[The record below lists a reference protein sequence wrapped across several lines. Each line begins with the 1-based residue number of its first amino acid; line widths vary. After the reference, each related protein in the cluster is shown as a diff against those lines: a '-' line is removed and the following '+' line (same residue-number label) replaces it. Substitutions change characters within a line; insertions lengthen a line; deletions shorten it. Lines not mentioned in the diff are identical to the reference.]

1 MSENKA
7 NKLENA
13 IRSYRAL
20 PDAHESLS
28 PGVRARI
35 VDQASAPSTGL
46 NHLSPI
52 FFPWARTAAVS
63 AVPAALLL
71 FALVGLWP
79 ASVEPTASVPGTVE
93 VAKIG
98 NEVVF
103 TIANGGQPHTIQKS
117 HRPDRF
123 DGSATVVKGEDR
135 FVDSLESGSKVVFY
149 RID

>member
-1 MSENKA
+1 MGEKKA
-7 NKLENA
+7 NNLEDA
-13 IRSYRAL
+13 IRSYRAQAR
-20 PDAHESLS
+20 PHESLS
-28 PGVRARI
+28 PGARARI
-35 VDQASAPSTGL
+35 VDQASAAPTGL
-46 NHLSPI
+46 THLSPV

-79 ASVEPTASVPGTVE
+79 ASVEPPGTVPGTVE
-93 VAKIG
+93 VAKVG
-98 NEVVF
+98 DEVVF

-123 DGSATVVKGEDR
+123 DGSATVVNGEDS
-135 FVDSLESGSKVVFY
+135 FVDRLESGSKIVFY